1 MSKHKKG
8 HKAAGTTNKTKKS
21 LVKVVVKPDDAG
33 EWIKPNTLDKFYIDD
48 EAKFPTIEFE
58 IKTDS
63 PGPYKWSWAISWDA
77 NVSGLRERARGKKV
91 ANFSE
96 KGGFTQDGKSWDFKT
111 VNKVIGGRLTVTVD
125 VAEIK
130 FRRTVLI
137 LGKSPSKEKIDAY
150 VEQKVAAGSNSNA
163 RDGAQDRVTAIA
175 TMKKILQQESQYKHF
190 LNLDSEPI
198 VAFDKGY
205 GLTQLTSGDPTYV
218 QIWNWKA
225 HIDEA
230 LRRMV
235 GFRAQALKFFNRHK
249 EWHQDDD
256 MIEVDAIS
264 LWNGGHYYVES
275 SDHTQWIRNPQMIC
289 VPREG
294 NKGYKVSEAEVGK
307 ITLPE
312 LQKDKTRSP
321 SYTGVC
327 YADTIE
333 HQ

>member
-48 EAKFPTIEFE
+48 EANFPSIEFE

-63 PGPYKWSWAISWDA
+63 PGPYKWLWAMSWDA

-91 ANFSE
+91 AAFSDKNE
-96 KGGFTQDGKSWDFKT
+96 LTQAGKSWDAKT
-111 VNKVIGGRLTVTVD
+111 INKVIGGRLTVTVE
-125 VAEIK
+125 VGEEK

-150 VEQKVAAGSNSNA
+150 VAQKVAAGSNSNA
-163 RDGAQDRVTAIA
+163 RDGEQDRTTAIA
-175 TMKKILQQESQYKHF
+175 TMKKLIQQESQYKHF

-230 LRRMV
+230 LKRMV
-235 GFRAQALKFFNRHK
+235 GHRASSVKLFNRHAD
-249 EWHQDDD
+249 WPHDDE
-256 MIEVDAIS
+256 MIEINAIS
-264 LWNGGHYYVES
+264 LWNGGHYYVP
-275 SDHTQWIRNPQMIC
+275 DLVAKKRVRNPQMIC
-289 VPREG
+289 VPHEG
-294 NKGYKVSEAEVGK
+294 NKGYKISTEEVGK
-307 ITLPE
+307 KTLQE
-312 LQKDKTRSP
+312 LQADPKRSP

-327 YADTIE
+327 YADTI
-333 HQ
+333 QGL